1 MKKKILLR
9 ALRQAGRLIF
19 TVLLLAQFVTINCI
33 SSRAGNFPTEP
44 ITQPK
49 PLPQKL
55 SIDFET
61 TVNADFAADRKIAKA
76 WLDVAEKELA
86 DRFTD
91 VLKQSQ
97 NFDRIAPGTG
107 KEAYHVKLTKDMI
120 TSNGG
125 WAVLTL
131 FVSGLGLVL
140 PRFAGT
146 TESNFTFEVSKKD
159 KIVKTYSYTG
169 AKMHDFGWTLFV
181 FVMPFTS
188 TKKVYNELETFTI
201 RKFLIDAE
209 TDQIFSK

>member
-1 MKKKILLR
+1 MKKKLSWITGTLYL
-9 ALRQAGRLIF
+9 
-19 TVLLLAQFVTINCI
+19 TVLLHFLAANCI

-44 ITQPK
+44 LTQPK
-49 PLPQKL
+49 PLPQKI

-61 TVNADFAADRKIAKA
+61 TVNADFAADRNIAKA

-107 KEAYHVKLTKDMI
+107 KENYHVKLTKDMI

-125 WAVLTL
+125 WATLTL
-131 FVSGLGLVL
+131 IVSGLGLVL

-159 KIVKTYSYTG
+159 KPIKTYSYTG
-169 AKMHDFGWTLFV
+169 AKMHDFGWTLFA

-188 TKKVYNELETFTI
+188 TKKVYNEMEIFTMK
-201 RKFLIDAE
+201 KFLIDAE
-209 TDQIFSK
+209 ADQIFSK